1 MAEAH
6 KINDGL
12 YVVPLGDG
20 KVQLRT
26 LIQKDEDKEEWRCEN
41 LSRQD
46 TYKLMTL
53 SKTASTR
60 ITRAHMVM

>member
-1 MAEAH
+1 MTEAH

-26 LIQKDEDKEEWRCEN
+26 LIQEDEDKEEWRCKN

-46 TYKLMTL
+46 ADKLMTFL
-53 SKTASTR
+53 R
-60 ITRAHMVM
+60 NEVLYLC

>member
-20 KVQLRT
+20 KVQLRI
-26 LIQKDEDKEEWRCEN
+26 LIREDEYEEEWKCKN

-46 TYKLMTL
+46 TYKLML
-53 SKTASTR
+53 FLR
-60 ITRAHMVM
+60 NEVLYLC

>member
-1 MAEAH
+1 MVEAH

-41 LSRQD
+41 LSRRD
-46 TYKLMTL
+46 TYKLMSFL
-53 SKTASTR
+53 R
-60 ITRAHMVM
+60 NEVLYLC

>member
-20 KVQLRT
+20 KVQLRI
-26 LIQKDEDKEEWRCEN
+26 LIQEDEDEEEWRCEN

-46 TYKLMTL
+46 TYKLMSFL
-53 SKTASTR
+53 R
-60 ITRAHMVM
+60 NEFIYLC

>member
-20 KVQLRT
+20 KVRLRI
-26 LIQKDEDKEEWRCEN
+26 LIQEDEDKEEWKCKN

-46 TYKLMTL
+46 IYKLMSVL
-53 SKTASTR
+53 RKE
-60 ITRAHMVM
+60 VLYPC

>member
-20 KVQLRT
+20 KVQLRI
-26 LIQKDEDKEEWRCEN
+26 LIQEDEDEEEWRCKN

-46 TYKLMTL
+46 TYKLMSFLRTEVL
-53 SKTASTR
+53 YLC
-60 ITRAHMVM
+60 

>member
-20 KVQLRT
+20 KVQLRI
-26 LIQKDEDKEEWRCEN
+26 LIRKVEDIEEWRCEN

-46 TYKLMTL
+46 AYKLMTFL
-53 SKTASTR
+53 R
-60 ITRAHMVM
+60 NEVLYLC

>member
-46 TYKLMTL
+46 VYKLMSFL
-53 SKTASTR
+53 R
-60 ITRAHMVM
+60 NEVLYLC

>member
-26 LIQKDEDKEEWRCEN
+26 LIKKVEDLEEWRCEN

-46 TYKLMTL
+46 ADKLMTFL
-53 SKTASTR
+53 R
-60 ITRAHMVM
+60 NEILYRC

>member
-20 KVQLRT
+20 KVQLRI

-46 TYKLMTL
+46 TYKLMSFL
-53 SKTASTR
+53 R
-60 ITRAHMVM
+60 NEVLYLC

>member
-1 MAEAH
+1 MAEVH

-20 KVQLRT
+20 KVQLRI
-26 LIQKDEDKEEWRCEN
+26 LIQEDEDEEEWRCKN

-46 TYKLMTL
+46 TYKLML
-53 SKTASTR
+53 FLR
-60 ITRAHMVM
+60 NEVLYLC

>member
-26 LIQKDEDKEEWRCEN
+26 LIREDEDKEEWRCKN

-46 TYKLMTL
+46 TYKLML
-53 SKTASTR
+53 FLR
-60 ITRAHMVM
+60 NEVLYLC

>member
-1 MAEAH
+1 MAEVH

-46 TYKLMTL
+46 VYKLVSFL
-53 SKTASTR
+53 R
-60 ITRAHMVM
+60 NEVLYLC

>member
-1 MAEAH
+1 MDEFY
-6 KINDGL
+6 KINDSL

-20 KVQLRT
+20 KIQLRS

-46 TYKLMTL
+46 VYKFMAFLRNRVL
-53 SKTASTR
+53 YLC
-60 ITRAHMVM
+60 

>member
-12 YVVPLGDG
+12 YAVPLGDG

-26 LIQKDEDKEEWRCEN
+26 LIQKDQDKEEWRCEN

-46 TYKLMTL
+46 TYKLMSFL
-53 SKTASTR
+53 R
-60 ITRAHMVM
+60 NEVLYLC

>member
-1 MAEAH
+1 MAKAH

-46 TYKLMTL
+46 TYKLMSFL
-53 SKTASTR
+53 R
-60 ITRAHMVM
+60 NEVLYLC

>member
-12 YVVPLGDG
+12 YVVPLGDE
-20 KVQLRT
+20 KIQLRI
-26 LIQKDEDKEEWRCEN
+26 LIQMDEDEEEWKCKN

-46 TYKLMTL
+46 AYKLMSFL
-53 SKTASTR
+53 R
-60 ITRAHMVM
+60 NEVLYLC

>member
-26 LIQKDEDKEEWRCEN
+26 PDPKG
-41 LSRQD
+41 SRQRRMEMRKSFEARHIQ
-46 TYKLMTL
+46 THVILAK
-53 SKTASTR
+53 
-60 ITRAHMVM
+60 

>member
-1 MAEAH
+1 MTEAH

-46 TYKLMTL
+46 TYKLMSFLRTEVL
-53 SKTASTR
+53 YLC
-60 ITRAHMVM
+60 

>member
-12 YVVPLGDG
+12 YAVPLGDG

-26 LIQKDEDKEEWRCEN
+26 LIREDEYEEEWKCKN

-46 TYKLMTL
+46 AYKLMSFL
-53 SKTASTR
+53 R
-60 ITRAHMVM
+60 NEVLYLR

>member
-20 KVQLRT
+20 KVQLRI
-26 LIQKDEDKEEWRCEN
+26 LIQNDEDKEEWRCEN

-46 TYKLMTL
+46 TYKLMSFL
-53 SKTASTR
+53 R
-60 ITRAHMVM
+60 NEVLYLC

>member
-20 KVQLRT
+20 KVQLRS

-46 TYKLMTL
+46 TYKLMSFL
-53 SKTASTR
+53 R
-60 ITRAHMVM
+60 NDVLYLC

>member
-46 TYKLMTL
+46 TYKLMSFLRTEVL
-53 SKTASTR
+53 YLC
-60 ITRAHMVM
+60 

>member
-26 LIQKDEDKEEWRCEN
+26 LIKKVEDLEEWRCEN

-46 TYKLMTL
+46 VYKLMSFL
-53 SKTASTR
+53 R
-60 ITRAHMVM
+60 NEVLYLC

>member
-26 LIQKDEDKEEWRCEN
+26 LIQEDEDEEEWRCKN

-46 TYKLMTL
+46 TYKLMSFL
-53 SKTASTR
+53 R
-60 ITRAHMVM
+60 NEVLYLCQGGL

>member
-1 MAEAH
+1 MAEVH
-6 KINDGL
+6 NINDGL

-46 TYKLMTL
+46 VYKLMSFL
-53 SKTASTR
+53 R
-60 ITRAHMVM
+60 NEVLYLC

>member
-20 KVQLRT
+20 KVQIRT
-26 LIQKDEDKEEWRCEN
+26 LIQEDEYEEEWKCKN

-46 TYKLMTL
+46 TYKLML
-53 SKTASTR
+53 FLR
-60 ITRAHMVM
+60 NEVLYLC

>member
-1 MAEAH
+1 MTEAH

-20 KVQLRT
+20 KVQLRI
-26 LIQKDEDKEEWRCEN
+26 LIQEDEDKEEWKCKN

-46 TYKLMTL
+46 IYKLMSVL
-53 SKTASTR
+53 R
-60 ITRAHMVM
+60 NEVLYLC